1 MSGSDLFTGTLDIL
15 VLRTLEVA
23 PLHGYAIGKSIRD
36 SSQGVLS
43 VEEGALYPAL
53 HRLEGKGLLEAEWGK
68 APAMVGMGGS
78 IPVVHDFKHELGMDA
93 LMIGF
98 ALEDDRVHSPNEK
111 YELSSF
117 HKGMRSWARGFA
129 AL

>member
-36 SSQGVLS
+36 SSEGVLS

-68 APAMVGMGGS
+68 TDTGRRAKFYRLTATGMEHLESEAERWAEFSVAVSAVLGPRGS
-78 IPVVHDFKHELGMDA
+78 
-93 LMIGF
+93 
-98 ALEDDRVHSPNEK
+98 
-111 YELSSF
+111 
-117 HKGMRSWARGFA
+117 
-129 AL
+129 